1 MMKNPI
7 PILGLSLLLASPLA
21 FATAPGER
29 THGPCFHVSVQND
42 TRNHS
47 GLRQNCDMNFSRTVQ
62 AGQHNEA
69 ETVQHGYVNS
79 NKVRQYQSPSYR
91 RPTQP

>member
-7 PILGLSLLLASPLA
+7 PVLGLSLLLASPLA

-29 THGPCFHVSVQND
+29 TQGPCFHVSIQND
-42 TRNHS
+42 ARNHS
-47 GLRQNCDMNFSRTVQ
+47 SLRQNCDMNFSRTVQ

-69 ETVQHGYVNS
+69 ETLQYGHVNS